1 MSITITELRVKSRGK
16 AVGVTVNVQVKSSGT
31 DDDDVTENSLE
42 FVSGPSDK
50 EEEEPKPEEPPP
62 TEPEKVPRPRSPT
75 EDLVVTLPD
84 LALLMIT
91 SNHQAANSRT
101 ISLGSRQ
108 FY

>member
-31 DDDDVTENSLE
+31 DDDVTENSWE
-42 FVSGPSDK
+42 FVSGPSEK